1 MFSKLPFSRQGSL
14 RRMSGRFFFSRQNF
28 HSPVKVLPGKNQGGS
43 LMLNSKHKTL
53 NSKGGLTLIEI
64 LVSITIFS
72 VVIGIITDVTLNM
85 IRAEAIATS
94 NQVALDN
101 GRFILQRI
109 AKAVRVSVIKTPSN
123 LNSSE
128 IELEHPRRGIVKY
141 FLNSGRIVEQIG
153 GLASTNSFLDSS
165 SVTVEN
171 FKFNIKGADDGMDN
185 RQPQVTIIM
194 KLKPPNARQQELPS
208 INIQTTLSQ
217 RCLDKSSS
225 CQAI

>member
-1 MFSKLPFSRQGSL
+1 
-14 RRMSGRFFFSRQNF
+14 
-28 HSPVKVLPGKNQGGS
+28 
-43 LMLNSKHKTL
+43 MLNSKHKTL

>member
-1 MFSKLPFSRQGSL
+1 MIFSKLKIQ
-14 RRMSGRFFFSRQNF
+14 
-28 HSPVKVLPGKNQGGS
+28 
-43 LMLNSKHKTL
+43 

-72 VVIGIITDVTLNM
+72 MVIGIITNITLDI
-85 IRAEAIATS
+85 IRAEAITAS

-109 AKAVRVSVIKTPSN
+109 AKAVRISVIKTSDADNNFDPTTIK
-123 LNSSE
+123 LN
-128 IELEHPRRGIVKY
+128 HPRRGIVEY
-141 FLNSGRIVEQIG
+141 FLSTDNRIVERIG
-153 GLASTNSFLDSS
+153 EDSATDSFLDSY
-165 SVTVEN
+165 SVTVET
-171 FKFNIKGADDGMDN
+171 FKFDIKGADNGSDN

-194 KLKPPNARQQELPS
+194 KLKPPKAKNQELPS

-225 CQAI
+225 CKAN

>member
-1 MFSKLPFSRQGSL
+1 MP
-14 RRMSGRFFFSRQNF
+14 N
-28 HSPVKVLPGKNQGGS
+28 P
-43 LMLNSKHKTL
+43 KHKTL
-53 NSKGGLTLIEI
+53 NSILGLTLIEI

-72 VVIGIITDVTLNM
+72 TVIGIITNITLDM
-85 IRAEAIATS
+85 IRAEAITAS

-109 AKAVRVSVIKTPSN
+109 ARALRVSVIKTSDVD
-123 LNSSE
+123 NSIDPTT
-128 IELEHPRRGIVKY
+128 IELKHPRRGTVKY
-141 FLNSGRIVEQIG
+141 FFDSGRIVEQIG

-165 SVTVEN
+165 SVTVET
-171 FKFNIKGADDGMDN
+171 FKFDIKGADNGSDD

-194 KLKPPNARQQELPS
+194 KLKPPKAKNQELPS

-225 CQAI
+225 CTAT